1 MSTQKNP
8 SEVRKYKTG
17 FASDS
22 ILLPE
27 FTHSESG
34 ELDYAKIRNALGS
47 NFSNLSD
54 DELLEIYNVT
64 VAYANFIINIYY
76 NSLWTKM

>member
-8 SEVRKYKTG
+8 SEIKEYKSS
-17 FASDS
+17 FANDC

-34 ELDYAKIRNALGS
+34 ELDYAKVRSVLES
-47 NFSNLSD
+47 KFSHLSE
-54 DELLEIYNVT
+54 DEILEIYNVT
-64 VAYANFIINIYY
+64 VAYANFLINLYY
-76 NSLWTKM
+76 TSL

>member
-1 MSTQKNP
+1 MSIQKNP
-8 SEVRKYKTG
+8 SEKNEYKSS

-34 ELDYAKIRNALGS
+34 ELDYAKIRSILDS
-47 NFSNLSD
+47 RFSHLTE
-54 DELLEIYNVT
+54 DELLEIYNTT
-64 VAYANFIINIYY
+64 VAYANFLINLYY
-76 NSLWTKM
+76 TSLWKM